1 MKRRMFA
8 ASLALAVLAVLGL
21 ADPVAAGEQVPFK
34 GSLEGEAVSVVN
46 VPPLRHVLVEGTGE
60 ATQLGKFTF
69 AFPHTVH
76 LPTRIAV
83 GTYHIMAAN
92 GDKLTA
98 GGTGLSTPTIIDGV
112 FHLSIEEEMIVDP
125 TLSTGRFAGAT
136 GSFTIKRLYNP
147 ATGTT
152 AGSFKGII
160 SSPGN

>member
-1 MKRRMFA
+1 MKRFSST
-8 ASLALAVLAVLGL
+8 ASLALAVVIVLGL
-21 ADPVAAGEQVPFK
+21 AGPVAAGEQVPFK
-34 GSLEGEAVSVVN
+34 GSLDGVAISIVN
-46 VPPLRHVLVEGTGE
+46 VPPLRHVLVEGTGT

-69 AFPHTVH
+69 AFPHTVN
-76 LPTRIAV
+76 LSTRIAV

-98 GGTGLSTPTIIDGV
+98 GGTGVATPTIIDGV
-112 FHLSIEEEMIVDP
+112 FHLAIEEEMIVDP

>member
-1 MKRRMFA
+1 MKRFSST
-8 ASLALAVLAVLGL
+8 ASLALAVVIVLGL
-21 ADPVAAGEQVPFK
+21 GSRVAADEQVPFK
-34 GSLEGEAVSVVN
+34 GSLNGVAISSVN

-152 AGSFKGII
+152 AGSFKGTI
-160 SSPGN
+160 SSPGR